1 MIGSRVT
8 SGLRWG
14 AAAVVVM
21 CGHAAIVLAA
31 VAWNRNEAMP
41 SEAPA
46 AILIDMVAAPDKPPL
61 DIAPGPEVTESVKE
75 EEIRPVETAKEEPVI
90 ELPQT
95 EPQERAAVVLPP
107 PMPEPGPEEAPKPKP
122 EPKAEKKPEEKKK
135 AENRRASTSSSFRA
149 PRVANA
155 AAAQAAGAAQAMAV
169 APASWKG
176 AVLAALNR
184 NKRYPGGA
192 TGTGTAVIA
201 FTISRSGQVTSARL
215 VQSSG
220 DRALDEEAV
229 SLPRRAS
236 PLPPPPGEVGGGSI
250 NLNVPVRFSR

>member
-1 MIGSRVT
+1 MMRARVR

-14 AAAVVVM
+14 VAAILVT
-21 CGHAAIVLAA
+21 CGHAAVVLAA
-31 VAWNRNEAMP
+31 FDWNRAEPMP
-41 SEAPA
+41 SQAPV

-61 DIAPGPEVTESVKE
+61 DVAPGPETTESVQE
-75 EEIRPVETAKEEPVI
+75 QETRPVETAKVEPTI
-90 ELPQT
+90 ELPKT
-95 EPQERAAVVLPP
+95 EPQENAAVVLPP
-107 PMPEPGPEEAPKPKP
+107 PLPEPAPEERPKPKP
-122 EPKAEKKPEEKKK
+122 EPKAENKPEEKKK
-135 AENRRASTSSSFRA
+135 SESSRASASPSFRA
-149 PRVANA
+149 PRVAT

-184 NKRYPGGA
+184 HKRYPGGA
-192 TGTGTAVIA
+192 SGTGTAMIA
-201 FTISRSGQVTSARL
+201 FSMNRSGQVTSARL
-215 VQSSG
+215 LQSSG

-236 PLPPPPGEVGGGSI
+236 PLPPPPSEVGGGAI